1 VRAKPLHGV
10 EKANDVVLSL
20 VLRVVP
26 PFCGDVQ
33 GATAY
38 EVRRWEVLRW
48 VVGELKED
56 LAHDL
61 LHDYMYNL
69 WD

>member
-1 VRAKPLHGV
+1 M
-10 EKANDVVLSL
+10 
-20 VLRVVP
+20 
-26 PFCGDVQ
+26 
-33 GATAY
+33 
-38 EVRRWEVLRW
+38 RRWEVLRW

-61 LHDYMYNL
+61 LHDYMHNL